1 MSALA
6 EAIHAAIV
14 SRQSVGIILI
24 LAIALVLAAN
34 RGFVRDVADDPAPGW
49 RALVRFAAMIGM
61 VSLVW
66 VTVFDDWLQLVVEPY
81 RLSLKWEYQRVLLS
95 PIEAEIRITSVV
107 LIGVTLLAIAFLA
120 ARHMGGYLMQVGVL
134 LVSTLAW
141 IPLFIMNQRV
151 NALVIQGAEADA
163 SVLDVLGLAL
173 FWIVRMMLGVVTI
186 AMSAAAVTMLMSLVA
201 TVILDLLRARE
212 PRVTREADAFFG
224 SISSRVGDNPDT
236 PIHSYW
242 KPIRRPS

>member
-1 MSALA
+1 MPALA

-14 SRQSVGIILI
+14 SRQSVGIVLI
-24 LAIALVLAAN
+24 LAIAVMLVAN
-34 RGFVRDVADDPAPGW
+34 RGFVRDVAADPAPGW
-49 RALVRFAAMIGM
+49 RLLARFAAAMGTIA
-61 VSLVW
+61 LVW
-66 VTVFDDWLQLVVEPY
+66 VTLFDDWLQLVVEPY
-81 RLSLKWEYQRVLLS
+81 RLSLKWEYQRILLS
-95 PIEAEIRITSVV
+95 PIEPEIRLTSVV
-107 LIGVTLLAIAFLA
+107 LIGVALLAIAFLA
-120 ARHMGGYLMQVGVL
+120 ARHMGGYLMQLGVL

-173 FWIVRMMLGVVTI
+173 FWLMRMTLGVVTI
-186 AMSAAAVTMLMSLVA
+186 AISAAAVTMLISLVA
-201 TVILDLLRARE
+201 TVILDLLHARE

-224 SISSRVGDNPDT
+224 SIGNRVGEEPDV

-242 KPIRRPS
+242 KPIRRPL